1 MLIRV
6 CLVGSLLGLAFAPAL
21 RAQAS
26 NPPFAQMEVLSVHE
40 GPNAIELNGA
50 SPTDLVVRGWVENYN
65 AHGFHFVTFFIQ
77 YPDSEDG
84 RTRWD
89 LVPFVTGERT
99 ERGLTTSGGADCRLH
114 DLRVLRPRSR
124 PRAVTIV
131 VADRDL
137 GRSYADSERV
147 VFSVYE
153 LRQNLTGTPGTP
165 GIAFYRTRT
174 IVARARYCD
183 VNDAF
188 AAELSVR

>member
-1 MLIRV
+1 MLARSFAGFV
-6 CLVGSLLGLAFAPAL
+6 LGFTLAPVL
-21 RAQAS
+21 NAQAPS
-26 NPPFAQMEVLSVHE
+26 LPFSQMEVLQISE
-40 GPNAIELNGA
+40 GPNSLELNGA
-50 SPTDLVVRGWVENYN
+50 APTDLILSGWVENYN
-65 AHGFHFVTFFIQ
+65 AHGFHYFTFFVQ

-89 LVPFVTGERT
+89 LVPFVMGDRT
-99 ERGLTTSGGADCRLH
+99 DKGLTTSGGADCKLH
-114 DLRVLRPRSR
+114 DLRVLRPRSG
-124 PRAVTIV
+124 PRSVTIV

-137 GRSYADSERV
+137 GNSYADRERV

-153 LRQNLTGTPGTP
+153 VGQNSTMTPGRP

-188 AAELSVR
+188 VAELGIR

>member
-1 MLIRV
+1 MFSRCFAGFV
-6 CLVGSLLGLAFAPAL
+6 LGLTVAPVL
-21 RAQAS
+21 NAQAPS
-26 NPPFAQMEVLSVHE
+26 SPFSQMEVLQISE
-40 GPNAIELNGA
+40 GPNSLELNGA
-50 SPTDLVVRGWVENYN
+50 APIDLVLRGWVENYN
-65 AHGFHFVTFFIQ
+65 AHGFHYFTFFVQ

-89 LVPFVTGERT
+89 LVPFVTGDRMDK
-99 ERGLTTSGGADCRLH
+99 GLSTSGGADCKLH
-114 DLRVLRPRSR
+114 DLRVLWPRSD
-124 PRAVTIV
+124 PRSVTIV

-137 GRSYADSERV
+137 GRSYADTERV

-153 LRQNLTGTPGTP
+153 VQQNVTGTPGTP

-188 AAELSVR
+188 AAELSIK

>member
-1 MLIRV
+1 MLSR
-6 CLVGSLLGLAFAPAL
+6 CFAGLVLGLTLAPVL
-21 RAQAS
+21 NAQAPTS
-26 NPPFAQMEVLSVHE
+26 PFSQMEVLQIGE
-40 GPNAIELNGA
+40 GPNALELNGA
-50 SPTDLVVRGWVENYN
+50 APTDLILRGWVENYN
-65 AHGFHFVTFFIQ
+65 AHGFHYFTFFVQ

-84 RTRWD
+84 RTRWA
-89 LVPFVTGERT
+89 LVPFVTAERMDQ
-99 ERGLTTSGGADCRLH
+99 GLSTSGGADCQLH
-114 DLRVLRPRSR
+114 DLRVLRPRTG
-124 PRAVTIV
+124 PRAVTIL

-153 LRQNLTGTPGTP
+153 LQQNLAGTPGVP

-183 VNDAF
+183 VNEAF